1 MKVLLIHPRNW
12 GQFEYLAAFL
22 ARNPVIQVVFLTHNA
37 ELNRI
42 PGVKVR
48 LYQEAEMSREG
59 LETFEKFPHLGE
71 AQAVYQALK
80 IMRDHESYYPDV
92 IYGRSGW
99 GGVLFL
105 KDLFPKAKLIG
116 YFEWFFDASVY
127 DALGWRNHMDFND
140 YRSILRLQNMET
152 LKQLDACDV
161 RHVPTHWQKSVFPAQ
176 YRDTMTVIHEG
187 IDTRFYAP
195 ISSREAELAK
205 WNLGLS
211 EKDEIVTYAS
221 RGFEPMRCFPV
232 FMDAIRLLLKRRPRC
247 HVILAGREK
256 PAYGP
261 KPNRNQS
268 WKQLE
273 EEKGGFDAS
282 RVHFFDWLPRER
294 FLSLL
299 RISDVHVY
307 LTIPYVLSWSMLQAM
322 STGCCL
328 VASASPPVE
337 EVIEDGINGLL
348 TDYQSPEKIADRIEE
363 ALSDSSLRERLR
375 LAARDVILDRYPL
388 EKCLQE
394 QSYMLLG
401 HRFSN

>member
-1 MKVLLIHPRNW
+1 MKVLLIHPHSL
-12 GQFEYLAAFL
+12 GQFEYLAVFL
-22 ARNPVIQVVFLTHNA
+22 ARNPAIQVMFLTQNA
-37 ELNRI
+37 ELKGI

-48 LYQEAEMSREG
+48 AYHQEKKVRE
-59 LETFEKFPHLGE
+59 ESKTIEKFSHVGE

-80 IMRDHESYYPDV
+80 IMRDQEAYYPDV
-92 IYGRSGW
+92 IYGHSGW
-99 GGVLFL
+99 GDVLFL
-105 KDLFPKAKLIG
+105 KDLFPKAKLVG
-116 YFEWFFDASVY
+116 YFEWFFDPSIY
-127 DALGWRNHMDFND
+127 DALEWKNHMDFDD
-140 YRSILRLQNMET
+140 YRSILRLQNMEI
-152 LKQLDACDV
+152 LGQLDACDV

-195 ISSREAELAK
+195 IPSREAELAK

-211 EKDEIVTYAS
+211 EQDEIVTYVS
-221 RGFEPMRCFPV
+221 RGFEPMRCFPA
-232 FMDAIRLLLKRRPRC
+232 FMDAIRILLKRRPHC
-247 HVILAGREK
+247 HVILAGNEK

-261 KPNRNQS
+261 KPSREQS

-273 EEKGGFDAS
+273 EEKGGYDAS
-282 RVHFFDWLPRER
+282 RVHFFDWLSREK

-307 LTIPYVLSWSMLQAM
+307 LTIPYVLSWSVLQAM

-337 EVIEDGINGLL
+337 EVVEDGVNGLL
-348 TDYQSPEKIADRIEE
+348 ADYQSPEKIADCIEE
-363 ALSDSSLRERLR
+363 ALSDASLRGRLR
-375 LAARDVILDRYPL
+375 FAARETILERYPL

-394 QSYMLLG
+394 QMYMLFG
-401 HRFSN
+401 RSFS